1 MKLNHLY
8 RPLAAGFLTGK
19 LSNNDHEGTR
29 FADDNPLGKFAQKL
43 YGAEDL
49 NFAMRKFDIGVK
61 AYDVTSL
68 EVAIRW
74 IMHHSALGDGDG
86 IILGASKVGQLR
98 QTVAIAKKGPLPE
111 GLLRLA
117 EDLWTAVNG
126 SRGEII

>member
-19 LSNNDHEGTR
+19 LTNQNYDGTR

-49 NFAMRKFDIGVK
+49 NNAMKKFDIGAK

-74 IMHHSALGDGDG
+74 IMHHSTLGDGDG
-86 IILGASKVGQLR
+86 IILGASKVEQLR
-98 QTVAIAKKGPLPE
+98 QTVTFARKGPLPE
-111 GLLRLA
+111 GLVRLA

-126 SRGEII
+126 SRGEIT

>member
-1 MKLNHLY
+1 MKLNHY
-8 RPLAAGFLTGK
+8 NRPLAAGFLTGK
-19 LSNNDHEGTR
+19 LTNHNYDGTR

-49 NFAMRKFDIGVK
+49 KQAMKKFDIGVK

-74 IMHHSALGDGDG
+74 IMHHSTLGDGDG
-86 IILGASKVGQLR
+86 IILGASKVEQLR
-98 QTVAIAKKGPLPE
+98 QTVMFARKGPLPE
-111 GLLRLA
+111 ELVRLA

-126 SRGEII
+126 SRGEIT